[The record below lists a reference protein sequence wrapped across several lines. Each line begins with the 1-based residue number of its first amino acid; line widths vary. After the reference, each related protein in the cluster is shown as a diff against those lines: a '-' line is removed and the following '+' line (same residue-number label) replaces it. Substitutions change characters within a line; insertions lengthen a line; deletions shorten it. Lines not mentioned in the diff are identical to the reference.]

1 MIWCLFSKQ
10 PPAKPLGIA
19 QLQWALNFLKGIKNQ
34 NGEQPK
40 DILLC
45 IQAIQDQLLE
55 TYAALVDEFEDADDE
70 QVETGKPAKTATEE
84 TTNVT
89 AKKSTDS
96 DGPCKVDT
104 CENLNPSFGFKK
116 SGERLTGRARDVQ
129 SDVIITNLPFSV
141 NYMEMMRSSPNA
153 VEKCFSSQINKSLT
167 DAQIQQE
174 IDHLRIATAATMPD
188 SKLGN
193 FSLTI
198 TFKTVRFSCRRNTV
212 AG

>member
-55 TYAALVDEFEDADDE
+55 TYAALVDELEDDDD
-70 QVETGKPAKTATEE
+70 QVEPIKPGKTTEE
-84 TTNVT
+84 TMDVT
-89 AKKSTDS
+89 AKKSTES

-104 CENLNPSFGFKK
+104 CENLNPSFGSKK
-116 SGERLTGRARDVQ
+116 SGERLSGRARDVQ
-129 SDVIITNLPFSV
+129 SDVIIANLPFSV
-141 NYMEMMRSSPNA
+141 NYTEMMRSSPNA
-153 VEKCFSSQINKSLT
+153 AEKCFTSQIHKSLT

-174 IDHLRIATAATMPD
+174 IDHLRKATAATMPD

-193 FSLTI
+193 LFENNSRC
-198 TFKTVRFSCRRNTV
+198 F
-212 AG
+212 